1 MLKIKVLILSTEE
14 QRRATRRQ
22 IQKAIDMKDSE
33 MLERYI
39 QQYEKL
45 NPPFDDELL
54 QKARRTLNALD
65 AKEGKLFCDNFL
77 YILSKYTL
85 LTQCVFLLN
94 FLMNVKLQVKL
105 ALCRSVHM

>member
-1 MLKIKVLILSTEE
+1 MFQSFDVTSISNFTEE

-45 NPPFDDELL
+45 NPSFDDELL

-65 AKEGKLFCDNFL
+65 AKEGNLHVDINLYTALAVDNN
-77 YILSKYTL
+77 YCYHILPTRLSTVL
-85 LTQCVFLLN
+85 EFQRNHT
-94 FLMNVKLQVKL
+94 
-105 ALCRSVHM
+105 S

>member
-1 MLKIKVLILSTEE
+1 
-14 QRRATRRQ
+14 
-22 IQKAIDMKDSE
+22 MKDSE

-65 AKEGKLFCDNFL
+65 AKEGTCKLFCDSYL

-85 LTQCVFLLN
+85 LTQCFFLLN

>member
-1 MLKIKVLILSTEE
+1 
-14 QRRATRRQ
+14 
-22 IQKAIDMKDSE
+22 MKDSE

-65 AKEGKLFCDNFL
+65 AKEGNF
-77 YILSKYTL
+77 
-85 LTQCVFLLN
+85 F
-94 FLMNVKLQVKL
+94 
-105 ALCRSVHM
+105 